1 MRKEKGLNRFRFG
14 KNVINFSLCFF
25 PPSSQFSLALRI
37 HWIPSFE
44 SYEKGEEE
52 GRRQEERSTK
62 QVAPFVPLYHLR
74 PLFTH
79 FSFQVPA
86 PATGKL
92 SSTLIMRTGF
102 YFSSID
108 ADTISSFTILK
119 ENKCDNINSQ
129 HFIFIKRSI
138 NETAFNGFVLHRTIN
153 LHKWL
158 NLSPATDM
166 ATACGKYQT
175 AFVAHRQ
182 GDKVILVLQK
192 IFIVFHLLVSHK

>member
-1 MRKEKGLNRFRFG
+1 MG
-14 KNVINFSLCFF
+14 K
-25 PPSSQFSLALRI
+25 R
-37 HWIPSFE
+37 
-44 SYEKGEEE
+44 EE
-52 GRRQEERSTK
+52 GGGGEEERSTLSVGTIDLARPEDVK
-62 QVAPFVPLYHLR
+62 SIVVSSEKKGGIRVPESHC
-74 PLFTH
+74 
-79 FSFQVPA
+79 SVPA

-92 SSTLIMRTGF
+92 SSRLIMRTGF

-119 ENKCDNINSQ
+119 E
-129 HFIFIKRSI
+129 RSI

-158 NLSPATDM
+158 NLSSAADM

-182 GDKVILVLQK
+182 GDKVILVLRT
-192 IFIVFHLLVSHK
+192 IMCLHLINIYPQFMDTSLDLERPKWLDT